1 VTYLQ
6 LQTATVCRK
15 MREEKQTSTPALPSP
30 PPPPVPAPAP
40 APASPLAAR
49 YSYVLRVTRAR
60 AANRRIYGLCAAT
73 YLGAVAAYRIARFSS
88 QLTLVARACGCTS
101 PGNSRRADNPRWPH
115 GVAQGSPSPA
125 RLGPYAP
132 SWHRARARARA
143 YSRLF
148 EPSSS
153 RERERE
159 RERGGETLC
168 ECDRATP
175 LFQTPVLSHA
185 GGSTESLVIVSSLGT
200 DKLA

>member
-1 VTYLQ
+1 MRREQKARDVTYLQ

-30 PPPPVPAPAP
+30 PPPPVPAP

-132 SWHRARARARA
+132 SWHRARARVFAPIRA
-143 YSRLF
+143 FVL
-148 EPSSS
+148 E

-159 RERGGETLC
+159 RERGGERRCASVIAQHRYSKHRYYLMPV
-168 ECDRATP
+168 DQRRA
-175 LFQTPVLSHA
+175 S
-185 GGSTESLVIVSSLGT
+185 
-200 DKLA
+200 